1 MQLALLLCL
10 MIALATARAF
20 TASRTSVRGFS
31 ASALKMAG
39 SLHDFK
45 LKDMKGVE
53 TDLGK
58 YRGKVVLLEN
68 VASL

>member
-20 TASRTSVRGFS
+20 TASRTSVRGF
-31 ASALKMAG
+31 SALKMAG